1 MAEERAGAMLIAAAS
16 TGNLTLLKH
25 MSLVFKSAQGE
36 SYHEKAL
43 LSAVLAGR
51 MEAVKLLLE
60 MGVDPRAEECI
71 WAAQYWG
78 HKAILTEL
86 TQAAT

>member
-1 MAEERAGAMLIAAAS
+1 VPR
-16 TGNLTLLKH
+16 
-25 MSLVFKSAQGE
+25 GE

-51 MEAVKLLLE
+51 MEAVTMLLE
-60 MGVDPRAEECI
+60 MGVDPKAEGCI
-71 WAAQYWG
+71 WAAEYWG
-78 HKAILTEL
+78 HKAILIEL